1 MGDTAEIGS
10 TQREDK
16 DPYLVPALQ
25 HGLKIL
31 MLFSRE
37 RPVLGAPD
45 IVRQLGLPRASAFR
59 LLHTLEQMNF
69 LVADGDRKFRLGPA
83 VLGLG
88 FGYLVSDDLVDIAQP
103 ILRRLRDQTGLS
115 SHMAVLD
122 GKEVVYVIRHAARST
137 IASSV
142 QVGTRFPVHAT
153 VMGRMLIC
161 DLTQSELRAMFP
173 DDRLPAFTPQTP
185 KTVSELAF
193 ILRGD
198 RERGY
203 AVSQSFFEKG
213 VCTVAAPVRD
223 GFGQIVASIN
233 VTAVDSYVD
242 EARLHGELKDAV
254 LEAARMIGLW
264 LSPGGPGLEIE

>member
-1 MGDTAEIGS
+1 MSDTAHIAED
-10 TQREDK
+10 RPEDK

-37 RPVLGAPD
+37 QPLLGAPD
-45 IVRQLGLPRASAFR
+45 IVRQLSLPRASAFR

-142 QVGTRFPVHAT
+142 SVGTRFPVHAT
-153 VMGRMLIC
+153 VMGRMLIS
-161 DLTQSELRAMFP
+161 DMTQAELRAMFP
-173 DDRLPAFTPQTP
+173 DERLPAFSPQTP

-193 ILRGD
+193 MLRED

-223 GFGQIVASIN
+223 GFGQTVASIN

-242 EARLHGELKDAV
+242 ETRLHGELKDAV

-264 LSPGGPGLEIE
+264 LSPGGAGVRID